1 MAFPLG
7 EHLPR
12 LARHH
17 YQGHAV
23 VHWEGTVAER
33 ATGWLDAAFHARF
46 RELLLHAAAREA
58 LLCPVY
64 CLMPDH
70 FHLVWTGLSR
80 ASDQRNGMKFLREFV
95 NVELAA
101 AWSRTSRPAGGA
113 SVNAVAAN
121 VISWPSG
128 AGKSA
133 TPSHG
138 LTSAAT
144 GGVVAAAR
152 VAADVSRWQSAPGE
166 GQASGHGLTSA
177 ATRPWRMQKQP
188 FDRVI
193 RPEERR
199 RGVFQANCDYI
210 RLNPERAGFVAR
222 DQEWPFAGWVVPG
235 YPDLHPARAES
246 WELFWCV
253 YREAREAEPPALG
266 NPGLSDGKGAPWL
279 T

>member
-7 EHLPR
+7 ENLPR

-23 VHWEGTVAER
+23 VHWEGTVADR
-33 ATGWLDAAFHARF
+33 ATGWLDDAFHARF
-46 RELLLHAAAREA
+46 LELLLHAAAREA

-70 FHLVWTGLSR
+70 FHLVWMGLRR

-95 NVELAA
+95 NTELAA
-101 AWSRTSRPAGGA
+101 AWERKERPGVACERC
-113 SVNAVAAN
+113 VAAD
-121 VISWPSG
+121 VSRCQSG
-128 AGKSA
+128 TKGSKARF
-133 TPSHG
+133 HG

-144 GGVVAAAR
+144 DGE
-152 VAADVSRWQSAPGE
+152 VAADVRRWQSGTK
-166 GQASGHGLTSA
+166 ASKARFHGLTSA
-177 ATRPWRMQKQP
+177 ATKPWRMQKQP

-199 RGVFQANCDYI
+199 RGMFQANCDYI
-210 RLNPERAGFVAR
+210 RLNPVRAGFVAR
-222 DQEWPFAGWVVPG
+222 DEEWPFAGCMVPG

-246 WELFWCV
+246 WEIFWRV
-253 YREAREAEPPALG
+253 HGEARGAEPAATG
-266 NPGLSDGKGAPWL
+266 KPGLSDGKGAPWL
-279 T
+279 M